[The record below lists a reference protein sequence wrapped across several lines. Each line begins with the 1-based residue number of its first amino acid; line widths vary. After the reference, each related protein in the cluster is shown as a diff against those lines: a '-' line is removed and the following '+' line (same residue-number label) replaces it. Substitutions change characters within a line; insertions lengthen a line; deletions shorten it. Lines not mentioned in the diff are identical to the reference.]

1 VRTFRALAAMWAVIT
16 TFGRAGTAVPA
27 PPPTTPAAPSTA
39 SSIAAAAPALV
50 AAAVGTPPP
59 EPSVAGAGLIVTLTR
74 MGFTVLPAG
83 PWGPGISATEAAP
96 FALDPATQGR
106 IQDLLR
112 SPGSVFSAER
122 EALRTELGGRTPEQ
136 ALAALRAEDVRYR
149 DLLYAVV
156 ARVLP
161 PHLQAYLPTLR
172 HTFDLI
178 DEHIHGLPAPGP
190 YDPFPVRT
198 VPDNG
203 RLRPHVRRL
212 VLRQVDGDEVSL
224 QNIATDLQRL
234 MRAQAY
240 LAPSLA

>member
-1 VRTFRALAAMWAVIT
+1 MWAVIK
-16 TFGRAGTAVPA
+16 TFGRTGTAVPT
-27 PPPTTPAAPSTA
+27 PPPATAAPPSTA
-39 SSIAAAAPALV
+39 STLASSAAALVPALV
-50 AAAVGTPPP
+50 ASHVGPPPP
-59 EPSVAGAGLIVTLTR
+59 EPSVTGAGLIVTLTR

-83 PWGPGISATEAAP
+83 PWGTGISATEAAP
-96 FALDPATQGR
+96 FALDPATQAR

-112 SPGSVFSAER
+112 SPGSVFAAER
-122 EALRTELGGRTPEQ
+122 EALRTELGGRTPAE

-172 HTFDLI
+172 QTFDLI
-178 DEHIHGLPAPGP
+178 DEHIHGLPAPEP

-212 VLRQVDGDEVSL
+212 VLRQIDGDEVSL

-240 LAPSLA
+240 LAPSPA